1 MNDIY
6 GHGAN
11 FLKDA
16 WYDGGAGEHRNMG
29 DTRVKAEHQAKR
41 KTFAHVF
48 AQKTIANLEP
58 VVTEKAAVLVR
69 EIDGKAESG
78 EPINIRRYLNYFTID
93 LITELLYG
101 ESLGC
106 LERGNDLVDAETREG
121 KIYKTGLIQ
130 SLHRSMSI
138 NTALGMEAPLLP
150 YTKKLL
156 SWHPHRKAGADF
168 ENIVYHNTMKR
179 LRDQDAD
186 AGDDFFQKLIVNSRG
201 EKLELSMGEIL
212 AECGVIVNAGSDTT
226 TAALTGTIFLL
237 YKNPKILAKLR
248 EELDPVMCNREVP
261 LYDNVAKLPYLRACI
276 EESLRIRPASSMG
289 LPRVVPEGGRMI
301 ANQYIK
307 EGVTVSVPTYTLLR
321 DPEAFDNPDTFDPDR
336 WIDGDKER
344 MSKAHLPFSIGP
356 RACIGRNIAYFE
368 QTILIATLA
377 NLYDFELL
385 SEDFELGII
394 ERFNSNPDEL
404 VLKCRRRKYLK

>member
-29 DTRVKAEHQAKR
+29 DTRDKAEHQAKR
-41 KTFAHVF
+41 KMFAHVF

-58 VVTEKAAVLVR
+58 VVTKNASVLIR
-69 EIDGKAESG
+69 EIDRKAEVG
-78 EPINIRRYLNYFTID
+78 EAINIRRYLNYFTID

-101 ESLGC
+101 ASLGC
-106 LERGNDLVDAETREG
+106 LERGSDMVDAETREG
-121 KIYKTGLIQ
+121 KRYKSRLIK

-138 NTALGMEAPLLP
+138 NTALGFEAPLLW
-150 YTKKLL
+150 YTKKLF
-156 SWHPHRKAGADF
+156 SWHPYRRAGADF

-179 LRDQDAD
+179 LRNTD

-201 EKLELSMGEIL
+201 EKLNLSMGEIL
-212 AECGVIVNAGSDTT
+212 AESGVIMNAGSDTT

-237 YKNPKILAKLR
+237 YKNTRVLAKLR
-248 EELDPVMCNREVP
+248 EELDPVMGSRDVP
-261 LYDNVAKLPYLRACI
+261 LYDTVAHLPYLRACI
-276 EESLRIRPASSMG
+276 EESLRIRPASTMG
-289 LPRVVPEGGRMI
+289 LPRIVPEGGRMI
-301 ANQYIK
+301 AGRFID

-321 DPEAFDNPDTFDPDR
+321 DPEAFDEPDVFDPDR
-336 WIDGDKER
+336 WIKGDKGR

-368 QTILIATLA
+368 QIIVIATLA
-377 NLYDFELL
+377 HLYDFELP
-385 SEDFELGII
+385 SENFELGVI
-394 ERFNSNPDEL
+394 ERFNANPDEL
-404 VLKCRRRKYLK
+404 VVKCRRRKDLEC